1 MPNVNGKKFAYTPA
15 GMAAAK
21 KEARKVSKKVAI
33 KKPAV
38 KKAMIKKMSNK
49 AY

>member
-21 KEARKVSKKVAI
+21 KEAKK
-33 KKPAV
+33 AV
-38 KKAMIKKMSNK
+38 KKMATKKPK
-49 AY
+49 VKKKK